1 MKHCF
6 TTFLPFLPLYL
17 RGKKVQ
23 PLTYMLSFWC
33 GHAAHVELC
42 IDSAKRPCDTQQH
55 HTDSSAHSGCSLLFI
70 NTMQTVQCGCI
81 WNRKIKAL
89 NKQIHLS
96 SFLLFGVFT
105 LCYSWS
111 IEVIWQFCRRVRNLF
126 LNFCFVCRKKFSI
139 CHSLFFAIYLY
150 KMLFKKDFYCY

>member
-23 PLTYMLSFWC
+23 PLTYMPSFWC

-42 IDSAKRPCDTQQH
+42 IDSAKQPCDTQQH

-81 WNRKIKAL
+81 WNRKK
-89 NKQIHLS
+89 NKGPEQANI
-96 SFLLFGVFT
+96 SFIIPFVWCVYSVLFLVHRSYLTVLQKGEEPFLKLLFC
-105 LCYSWS
+105 L
-111 IEVIWQFCRRVRNLF
+111 
-126 LNFCFVCRKKFSI
+126 
-139 CHSLFFAIYLY
+139 
-150 KMLFKKDFYCY
+150 